1 MVDSEGYKRG
11 FEDSVELCLFEVS
24 RAKSLEE
31 ARKRIE
37 EVWSLIKEDKIE
49 RIKRMLWLINK

>member
-1 MVDSEGYKRG
+1 MDSEGYKRG

-31 ARKRIE
+31 ARKRLE
-37 EVWSLIKEDKIE
+37 EIWNLIKEDKIE

>member
-37 EVWSLIKEDKIE
+37 EIWSLIKEDKIE
-49 RIKRMLWLINK
+49 RIKRMLWQIER